1 MFIVSLVDAD
11 SCDRSVPTLGNIL
24 TSVYGHPISPLVYAS
39 RNGESIVIETPDPQ
53 DTGLME
59 LLVAALWS
67 VMTTFSSDIARHLS
81 QKPNAENAS

>member
-11 SCDRSVPTLGNIL
+11 SCDRSIPTLGNIL
-24 TSVYGHPISPLVYAS
+24 TSVYGHPISSLVYVS
-39 RNGESIVIETPDPQ
+39 RNGESIIIETPDPQ

-59 LLVAALWS
+59 LLAVALWS
-67 VMTTFSSDIARHLS
+67 AMTTLSSDIACHLS